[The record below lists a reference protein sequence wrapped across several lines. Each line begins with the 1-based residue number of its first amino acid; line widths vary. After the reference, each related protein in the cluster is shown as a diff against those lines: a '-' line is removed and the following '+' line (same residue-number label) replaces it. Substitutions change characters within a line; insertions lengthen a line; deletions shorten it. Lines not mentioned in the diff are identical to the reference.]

1 VRVTTPNY
9 DYFYLCP
16 ELRRKRM
23 IPVLTRV
30 RAKSIE
36 EFGELVRHPGEEY
49 IHVLEGRAEVHTE
62 FYDPIVLEAGESVY
76 IDSNM
81 GHAYIAAE
89 GCEEVLLLGVCSSAD
104 EQMMESM
111 MHMHDEVELD
121 QAIGRDLAIDFD
133 DELLLDAFEV
143 LGEMAPDAP
152 VLREHHQ
159 AAVFGIQ
166 RHQRREAMEVLVEH
180 VDAGGVAAP
189 ARVRLD
195 QARRLSTALDRI
207 EADRLVQQ
215 DRGGNGACVVVHAAE
230 RQSPHRDNTRLAL
243 VPPNPKLFDITVSSR
258 ASTASRRIGNPS
270 ARGSSDS
277 MLADAAMKPPCSIS
291 RL

>member
-1 VRVTTPNY
+1 MTPQHQTIGSLLRALRNRNNWTLKEMSQRCGIPLSTLSKVEHDRLSLTYDKLLLISQRLNIRMSELFAEEGAVPEPAVTARRSIGRIDDAVRVTTPNY

-30 RAKSIE
+30 RAKSIA

-49 IHVLEGRAEVHTE
+49 IHVIEGRAEVHTE

-111 MHMHDEVELD
+111 MHMHDEMSGKLV
-121 QAIGRDLAIDFD
+121 
-133 DELLLDAFEV
+133 
-143 LGEMAPDAP
+143 
-152 VLREHHQ
+152 
-159 AAVFGIQ
+159 AV
-166 RHQRREAMEVLVEH
+166 
-180 VDAGGVAAP
+180 
-189 ARVRLD
+189 
-195 QARRLSTALDRI
+195 
-207 EADRLVQQ
+207 
-215 DRGGNGACVVVHAAE
+215 
-230 RQSPHRDNTRLAL
+230 
-243 VPPNPKLFDITVSSR
+243 K
-258 ASTASRRIGNPS
+258 
-270 ARGSSDS
+270 
-277 MLADAAMKPPCSIS
+277 
-291 RL
+291 